1 MFGFIEPV
9 GTSCQSA
16 SAERSEL
23 MTSSIR
29 MKTRI
34 SSMTFFLFIYANSLY
49 GEERRPF
56 QTSGSHG
63 GFRHIDSTSPMSHRT
78 SVHDLKGL
86 ILSFHSLVAIETLEE
101 ERVRAL
107 LNEIAADLR
116 LPFYEWSVTS
126 GFARVN
132 GHRIEGTEDPLAV
145 LKHIA
150 QIENTEA
157 IYLLKDIGPH
167 LSNANISRLLR
178 ELAQKLISTRSA
190 LVLTGEPLQLPQDI
204 ERLAVLFDLELPD
217 DDEMRMVV
225 RSVLDSFGRRQQVR
239 VDLSR

>member
-1 MFGFIEPV
+1 MVGFIEPV
-9 GTSCQSA
+9 GTSFQSA

-23 MTSSIR
+23 LTSSIR

-63 GFRHIDSTSPMSHRT
+63 GFR
-78 SVHDLKGL
+78 
-86 ILSFHSLVAIETLEE
+86 
-101 ERVRAL
+101 
-107 LNEIAADLR
+107 
-116 LPFYEWSVTS
+116 
-126 GFARVN
+126 
-132 GHRIEGTEDPLAV
+132 
-145 LKHIA
+145 
-150 QIENTEA
+150 
-157 IYLLKDIGPH
+157 LKDIGPH

-190 LVLTGEPLQLPQDI
+190 LILTGEPLQLPQDI

-239 VDLSR
+239 VDLS